1 MAGAGTEAGK
11 AARGHGEGGTRDR
24 VYSYVRERLL
34 AGDPPTVRE
43 IRDALGL
50 RAVQSVQVHLQSLL
64 REGRLEQEPGQER
77 GRARGYRLPDAQRGP
92 LLVPLLGRV
101 QAGLPTL
108 AVEEPEGYL
117 PIEARAQGDGIFALR
132 VRGQSMRDAGILP
145 GDLVIVRRQQQL
157 DDGDIVVALVGDE
170 ATVKTL
176 RRGRQGLELHAAHPE
191 FAPMRPAADELTLL
205 GKVIEVRRMLD
216 RA

>member
-1 MAGAGTEAGK
+1 MAGAATP
-11 AARGHGEGGTRDR
+11 AAQSSRESAEGSTRDR
-24 VYSYVRERLL
+24 VYAYVRERLL
-34 AGDPPTVRE
+34 TGDPPTVRE

-77 GRARGYRLPDAQRGP
+77 GRARGYRLPDVQHGHM
-92 LLVPLLGRV
+92 LVPLLGRV
-101 QAGLPTL
+101 QAGVPTL

-117 PIEARAQGDGIFALR
+117 PIEARPAGDGILALR
-132 VRGQSMRDAGILP
+132 VRGLSMRDAGILP
-145 GDLVIVRRQQQL
+145 GDIVIVRRQQQL

-176 RRGRQGLELHAAHPE
+176 RRARLGIELHAANPD
-191 FAPMRPAADELTLL
+191 FSPMRPAADELVLL
-205 GKVIEVRRMLD
+205 GKVIEVRRMLE
-216 RA
+216 RP